1 MVAKPKPRATY
12 KDVLDAPEH
21 VVAEILFGVLYTFPR
36 PAPRHARASSRLA
49 TKLGAS
55 FDDGEGGPGGW
66 AILEEPEIHFGK
78 SPDEDIVVP
87 DLAGWRRTRLKKL
100 PEEAYF
106 TLAPDWICEV
116 LSSST
121 QAVDRS
127 DKMTIYAREGVKHA
141 WLVDPI
147 ARTLE
152 AYKLRAKAWVRVKV
166 FRDEAKLRAD
176 PFAAIELDLARL
188 WKL

>member
-12 KDVLDAPEH
+12 KDLLEAPEH
-21 VVAEILFGVLYTFPR
+21 VVAEVLFGVLYTFPR
-36 PAPRHARASSRLA
+36 PAPKHARATSRLA
-49 TKLGAS
+49 SKLGTS

-66 AILEEPEIHFGK
+66 VILEEPELHL
-78 SPDEDIVVP
+78 DEDILVP
-87 DLAGWRRTRLKKL
+87 DLAGWRRSRMKKL

-121 QAVDRS
+121 QAIDRS

-141 WLVDPI
+141 WLVDPQSK
-147 ARTLE
+147 TLE
-152 AYKLRAKAWVRVKV
+152 IYKLRAKAWVRVKV
-166 FRDEAKLRAD
+166 FRDDARVKAE
-176 PFAAIELDLARL
+176 PFAAITLDLKRL
-188 WKL
+188 WTL